1 MNVRSCKYILGV
13 NRKST
18 HNAVMAEVGHLPI
31 QLSVLLNI
39 LKYWITLEKSE
50 DILLKEALALSK
62 SLHEKGH
69 TSWYSYIV
77 KVLEL
82 QDLTPDSLLRKS
94 KYCIKKVVMGKL
106 KGLYIKEWKN

>member
-1 MNVRSCKYILGV
+1 MNVKSCKYILGV

-18 HNAVMAEVGHLPI
+18 NNAVMAGVGHLPI
-31 QLSVLLNI
+31 QLSILLSI

-69 TSWYSYIV
+69 TSWYSYII

-82 QDLTPDSLLRKS
+82 LDLIPNS
-94 KYCIKKVVMGKL
+94 
-106 KGLYIKEWKN
+106 